1 MSTPLAEITSHTIN
15 KISPTKRIGAKATM
29 TEGDN
34 NSDMN
39 DNTASSPFVD
49 IVDENEDYLVKF
61 PSPKR
66 SACSPM
72 VGKSPLKVLKIRN
85 SFDMDSDRAQC
96 KGSRKLSSPE
106 KRFPVKVNRSPSKTE
121 NDAPRLVDSEQ
132 APLRN
137 LTAPDQTTDWEHSTW
152 TDADTKGTVQDTDN
166 SILADVKED
175 GQDNFADETTFSN
188 FSAVPD
194 MTMFARIG
202 HTPSKVSLAG
212 QTPRNQSTYTPATF
226 RKPNTHGSSSPTL
239 SRKPPLPP
247 SDTHSDG
254 TTNLLDFT
262 EQFNNIS
269 QPHDARQRSPHK
281 NRSSDT
287 SSGYPSARTPSPS
300 KRQAYSSRM
309 SNLLDFDIPPAPTP
323 RSLPSVT
330 PRELEGIKSALLSE
344 ISSLKASL
352 SGKEAEVNSLKVAV
366 GDAEKRAGEN
376 MECLHQESAAREQL
390 AIEKEEWERR
400 GKEMES
406 VLRNVKE
413 EIVHCER
420 EREELEGRLS
430 ESEKRREAA
439 EIMAQDAESKMA
451 AMRAAAS
458 SGGEFQD
465 SGDKQPSLQN
475 TGREVEIAVEKV
487 ARELHTLYKSKH
499 ETKVSALKKSY
510 EARWDRRLKEL
521 EARIQELTQE
531 NDDLRL
537 GRDATMSGVI
547 PSVSHKGMSE
557 ELRLQLENDVA
568 KSKEL
573 ETQLNSLTAEIDF
586 LSKDNTALRQEL
598 EHERLEKADLLAAC
612 DELLALQESTA
623 NQTSNCS
630 EGVENLRGSI
640 SRASGLRPPAFGSSS
655 RGDRVRAE
663 KPTLGAS
670 QIGRPG
676 SGLGMRSGMMSSIEM
691 MGSHRPRPDQ

>member
-1 MSTPLAEITSHTIN
+1 MSTPLGEITGQTLNI
-15 KISPTKRIGAKATM
+15 ISPAKQIGAKATM
-29 TEGDN
+29 TEDDN
-34 NSDMN
+34 NPDIS
-39 DNTASSPFVD
+39 DNTPSSPFVD
-49 IVDENEDYLVKF
+49 IVDENEDYLVKM

-72 VGKSPLKVLKIRN
+72 AGKSPLKVLKIR
-85 SFDMDSDRAQC
+85 SSLDMDSDRAQL
-96 KGSRKLSSPE
+96 KSPRKLSSPE

-121 NDAPRLVDSEQ
+121 NDAPRLVDSEL
-132 APLRN
+132 APLSN
-137 LTAPDQTTDWEHSTW
+137 LTAQDQTVDWEHNTW
-152 TDADTKGTVQDTDN
+152 AEADAKDTVQDTDN
-166 SILADVKED
+166 SIMSDVNED

-202 HTPSKVSLAG
+202 HTPSKASLVG

-226 RKPNTHGSSSPTL
+226 RKPNIHGSSSPTL
-239 SRKPPLPP
+239 FRKLPLPS
-247 SDTHSDG
+247 SDTDSDG

-269 QPHDARQRSPHK
+269 HPHYARQRPPHK
-281 NRSSDT
+281 NRSPDT
-287 SSGYPSARTPSPS
+287 LSAYPSARTPSPS

-376 MECLHQESAAREQL
+376 MESLHQELAAREQL

-451 AMRAAAS
+451 AMKAAAS
-458 SGGEFQD
+458 SGGEVEE
-465 SGDKQPSLQN
+465 SGDKPPSQN

-499 ETKVSALKKSY
+499 ETKVAALKKSY
-510 EARWDRRLKEL
+510 EARWDRRIKEL
-521 EARIQELTQE
+521 EARIQELAKE

-547 PSVSHKGMSE
+547 PSVSHNGMSE
-557 ELRLQLENDVA
+557 ELRLQLEEDIV
-568 KSKEL
+568 KRKEL
-573 ETQLNSLTAEIDF
+573 ETQLNGLTAEIDS
-586 LSKDNTALRQEL
+586 LSKDNTALREEL
-598 EHERLEKADLLAAC
+598 EHERLEKADLIAAC
-612 DELLALQESTA
+612 DELLELQESTA
-623 NQTSNCS
+623 NQTSNS
-630 EGVENLRGSI
+630 SDRVENLRGSI

-655 RGDRVRAE
+655 SGDRVRAE
-663 KPTLGAS
+663 KPKLAAS

-676 SGLGMRSGMMSSIEM
+676 SGMGMRSGMMSSIEK
-691 MGSHRPRPDQ
+691 MGSHKSRPE